1 MDEIV
6 VSVFGTGRAKHGEP
20 TYVLAEQ
27 VGRALA
33 EAGFTI
39 ANGGYR
45 GTMQAAAKGA
55 AGVGGTVIGVTCS
68 AFKNSAANEYVTRQI
83 VTASL
88 EERLNTLLQLGQGYV
103 VLPGGTGTL
112 LELAM
117 VWELKNKGFLDR
129 AKPIVLAG
137 GFWRPLVDLTA
148 KDDPACT
155 KQVAFAEGPEQVA
168 DLLRKALH
176 HER

>member
-6 VSVFGTGRAKHGEP
+6 VSVFGTGRVKPGEP
-20 TYVLAEQ
+20 IYALAEQ

-33 EAGFTI
+33 QAGFAI

-45 GTMQAAAKGA
+45 GTMLAAAQGA
-55 AGVGGTVIGVTCS
+55 AEAGGTVIGVTCS
-68 AFKNSAANEYVTRQI
+68 AFKKSVANEYVTREI
-83 VTASL
+83 VTGAL
-88 EERLNTLLQLGQGYV
+88 EERLQTLVELGQGYV

-112 LELAM
+112 LELAT
-117 VWELKNKGFLDR
+117 VWELKNKGFLDQ

-137 GFWRPLVDLTA
+137 AFWRPLVDLMA
-148 KDDPACT
+148 QDDPKCS
-155 KQVAFAEGPEQVA
+155 KHVAWAETAEQVA

-176 HER
+176 HES